1 MPRRGLD
8 EGRVVDAAATI
19 ADAEGLAAVTVA
31 RVAQELGVRPPS
43 LYNHV
48 AGRDALVRGIAL
60 RALRDLGE
68 AVRDAAV
75 GRSGDEAL
83 AAFAGA
89 YRDYALAHPGAYAAT
104 VRAPTAED
112 AEHDAAAQAG
122 VGPALAVL
130 RGWGLEGD
138 DAIHAT
144 RAVRSAVHGFVSI
157 EAGGG
162 FGLPADREE
171 SFRRMVAA
179 LAAGLTP
186 GPATATATATAM
198 AGSRRA
204 RRG

>member
-8 EGRVVDAAATI
+8 EARVLDAAAAI
-19 ADAEGLAAVTVA
+19 ADDEGLDAVTVA

-60 RALRDLGE
+60 RALRELGD
-68 AVRDAAV
+68 AVRDATV
-75 GRSGDEAL
+75 GRAGVDAL
-83 AAFAGA
+83 AGFAAA
-89 YRDYALAHPGAYAAT
+89 YRDYARAHPGAYAAT
-104 VRAPTAED
+104 VRAPAPGD
-112 AEHDAAAQAG
+112 AEHDAAAQAV
-122 VGPALAVL
+122 VGTALAVL

-144 RAVRSAVHGFVSI
+144 RAIRSAVHGFVSI

-186 GPATATATATAM
+186 APATATAA
-198 AGSRRA
+198 SRRA

>member
-1 MPRRGLD
+1 ML
-8 EGRVVDAAATI
+8 DAAAAI

-31 RVAQELGVRPPS
+31 RVAQDLGVRPPS

-48 AGRDALVRGIAL
+48 AGRDALMRGIAL
-60 RALRDLGE
+60 RALRELGA

-75 GRSGDEAL
+75 GRSGHEAL

-89 YRDYALAHPGAYAAT
+89 YRDYALAHPGTYAAT
-104 VRAPTAED
+104 VRAPTAGD
-112 AEHDAAAQAG
+112 AEHDAAAQA
-122 VGPALAVL
+122 VVDTALAVL

-144 RAVRSAVHGFVSI
+144 RAVRAAVHGFVTI

-162 FGLPADREE
+162 FGLPADPEE
-171 SFRRMVAA
+171 SFRRMVTA
-179 LAAGLTP
+179 LAAGLTRA
-186 GPATATATATAM
+186 PARAT

>member
-1 MPRRGLD
+1 VPRRGLD
-8 EGRVVDAAATI
+8 EGRVLDAAAAI

-31 RVAQELGVRPPS
+31 RVAQDLGVRPPS

-60 RALRDLGE
+60 RALRDLGA

-75 GRSGDEAL
+75 GRSGHEAL

-89 YRDYALAHPGAYAAT
+89 YRDYALAHPGTYAAT
-104 VRAPTAED
+104 VRAPTAGD
-112 AEHDAAAQAG
+112 AEHDAAAQA
-122 VGPALAVL
+122 VVDTALAVL

-144 RAVRSAVHGFVSI
+144 RAVRAAVHGFVSI

-162 FGLPADREE
+162 FGLPVDREE

-179 LAAGLTP
+179 LAAGLRRA
-186 GPATATATATAM
+186 PATATATAA
-198 AGSRRA
+198 SRRA